1 MDEVFVE
8 DAGET
13 VGEFSVDGKKKK
25 MIRVILFLL
34 ILVIIAGV
42 IVALIFILKKDDDDD
57 DKDRTKTLMTD
68 NQFIKPKNTIKQYE
82 LIELDKSKYKFILVH
97 DPHTF
102 TAGIE
107 IRTNSGFN
115 TEFADGFAHYAEHI
129 FFEGNEKVTELDLF
143 NLVIQFDEFINAY
156 TWEEETV
163 FQYFNSDYKF
173 TTLLDY
179 ISSIIQKQKFNHT
192 FLRTEI
198 GVVTSEFDGY
208 NDTFEN
214 AHEIY
219 RENANP
225 DHSFSQTNTG
235 KTGNKESLGI
245 YEDKKLEEMLRNYYR
260 IIFNPENCVFVLY
273 SSKSFEDMRLLAQK
287 YFDFV
292 LEEPTQEYIELYNNK
307 TEALDNPLFLENSLG
322 KIAFSNFNRDTP
334 VLLFLFTISQ
344 KSGKVDASEILN
356 YLFNKKEDN
365 SLLQY
370 LYNKNYISNFQNG
383 IFSYIYN
390 NHIYAF
396 IFDLTKDGYEN
407 IDKIIEAFFATV
419 NTLKDNQ
426 NIQDL
431 LNNIESI
438 KNASFINR
446 EEASTVF
453 PDDIDNLLRNY
464 AMFGPKNL
472 LGNPINLTYDEN
484 RVKEI
489 LNELTPDKSFI
500 YIDSKDKLNS
510 KYLTSDEILFT
521 RNYKTPYKINRISD
535 VLLTQLNNIK
545 TVDDYTFNLRTKNE
559 KYTKLN
565 ELTQKPCYEN
575 KEPYKCE
582 YNEYDQS
589 KDESYEPY
597 VVRNENNIVSLMKID
612 RSYGIPFVK
621 GYIELIFDENEFKEF
636 FSNTSNQ
643 ISGNLLL
650 DSFNYIFLFSDLY
663 EGGSSISISI
673 DEFKED
679 PSNKVSIT
687 FSTYNDLLEDVINYI
702 MDFFDTP
709 IDESTFNSM
718 KEYLYY
724 YNSNENGTS
733 IDNLMYDSYDLFIRL
748 ITADT
753 IEKAII
759 NKENIMLSS
768 YSDFNETFFKITKM
782 ITSIKY
788 LTHGDISYEQSSQT
802 TTKLSNLINK
812 ELEVNL
818 KLSAEKK
825 IDIPENISIIFSY
838 KIQNEDQRQGAV
850 LVRYEFN
857 ESLYSYMYLYSK
869 CTYSFFFDYIRAK
882 RGAGYHVHIMP
893 VYIKG
898 KYYLQIFAMG
908 KIYSPEKMDRFI
920 NEAIIESFSFKKCLV
935 KDVINHIKRKDSE
948 PPFYA
953 EEKFQNLVK
962 SMNPEKLMNSKLK
975 KEELNFDSI
984 VKVVKG
990 VLIDKPKRISILLH
1004 RGDISDDDLK
1014 NQKAELDDTYF
1025 LNTKIRNEVT
1035 EDIKYLEKFLE

>member
-25 MIRVILFLL
+25 MIRIILFLL

-42 IVALIFILKKDDDDD
+42 IIALIFILKKDDDD

-68 NQFIKPKNTIKQYE
+68 NQFIKPKNTIKKYE

-97 DPHTF
+97 DPHTL

-107 IRTNSGFN
+107 IKTNSGFN
-115 TEFADGFAHYAEHI
+115 TEFADGFAHYAEHT
-129 FFEGNEKVTELDLF
+129 FFEGNEKVTELDIF
-143 NLVIQFDEFINAY
+143 NLMLQFNEFVNAY
-156 TWEEETV
+156 TSEEETV
-163 FQYFNSDYKF
+163 FQYFGSDYTF

-179 ISSIIQKQKFNHT
+179 ISNIIQKQKFNHT
-192 FLRTEI
+192 YLKTEI
-198 GVVTSEFDGY
+198 GVVTSEFDGS
-208 NDTFEN
+208 NNTIMN
-214 AHEIY
+214 AYEIL
-219 RENANP
+219 REIANP

-235 KTGNKESLGI
+235 KCGNKESLGI
-245 YEDKKLEEMLRNYYR
+245 YEAEKLEEMLRNYFR

-273 SSKSFEDMRLLAQK
+273 SSKSLKDMRLLAQK

-292 LEEPTQEYIELYNNK
+292 LEKPTQEYIELYNNK

-322 KIAFSNFNRDTP
+322 KIAFSDLNRDTP
-334 VLLFLFTISQ
+334 ELLILFTISQ
-344 KSGKVDASEILN
+344 KSGKVEASEILN

-370 LYNKNYISNFQNG
+370 LYNKNYISNFYNE
-383 IFSYIYN
+383 IFAYIYN
-390 NHIYAF
+390 YHIYYF
-396 IFDLTKDGYEN
+396 TFDLTKDGYEN
-407 IDKIIEAFFATV
+407 IDKIIEAFFAML

-438 KNASFINR
+438 KNASFINK
-446 EEASTVF
+446 EEASTAF
-453 PDDIDNLLRNY
+453 PNDINNLIRNY

-510 KYLTSDEILFT
+510 KYLTSNEILFT

-535 VLLTQLNNIK
+535 DLLTSLSIIK

-575 KEPYKCE
+575 KKPYKCE
-582 YNEYDQS
+582 YNEYDPS
-589 KDESYEPY
+589 KDQSYEPY
-597 VVRNENNIVSLMKID
+597 VVKNENNILSLMKID

-643 ISGNLLL
+643 ISGSLLL
-650 DSFNYIFLFSDLY
+650 NSFNYIFLFSDLY
-663 EGGSSISISI
+663 EGGSLISISY
-673 DEFKED
+673 DEFKEN
-679 PSNKVSIT
+679 PSNKISIT

-718 KEYLYY
+718 KEFLYF

-733 IDNLMYDSYDLFIRL
+733 INNLLYDSYDLFIRF

-759 NKENIMLSS
+759 DKENIMLSL

-788 LTHGDISYEQSSQT
+788 LTHGDISYEQSYQT

-812 ELEVNL
+812 ELEVKL
-818 KLSAEKK
+818 KLATEKK
-825 IDIPENISIIFSY
+825 IDIPENTSIIFSY
-838 KIQNEDQRQGAV
+838 KIQNEDQRQGSV
-850 LVRYEFN
+850 LVRYEFD

-869 CTYSFFFDYIRAK
+869 CTRAFFFDYIRTK
-882 RGAGYHVHIMP
+882 RGAGYQVQISTI
-893 VYIKG
+893 YIKG
-898 KYYLQIFAMG
+898 KYYLQIFAIG

-935 KDVINHIKRKDSE
+935 KDVINHLNRKNNQ
-948 PPFYA
+948 PPIYA
-953 EEKFQNLVK
+953 EEKFKNLVK

-975 KEELNFDSI
+975 EEELNFDYI
-984 VKVVKG
+984 VKVVKR

-1004 RGDISDDDLK
+1004 RGDIPDDDLK
-1014 NQKAELDDTYF
+1014 NQKAELDETYF
-1025 LNTKIRNEVT
+1025 LNTNIKNEVT
-1035 EDIKYLEKFLE
+1035 EDIKYLEKYLK